1 MIIPRIQQELE
12 CFLVTPFDEVIVLA
26 QAEVALRLL
35 DVSTFNEA
43 PLREELYKHTLA
55 TGAKGSPNAGESAR
69 SSSVRSPRSRAD
81 SPPAAATG
89 AMDLL
94 FLGMEDGA
102 FLGYDPISTAGA
114 GEPDTLVWR
123 PPGPAAAADLPWAP
137 FSVGEAGL
145 DQVGPGFGLVVRE
158 SCPANLGACEQ
169 SAAQGG
175 GCCDRDLRGVYSTSA
190 ATLGAPDQLR
200 KWTAPYDP
208 RVRPWYANSKERFES
223 SGGATTLGWSP
234 VYTGAL
240 SGERLITA
248 TGAIIEP
255 TQPGTFRGVFAVD
268 YRLKQLEEI
277 LLRAIRGGA
286 PQGPSNSSS
295 PWAFIIDRATGD
307 FLGEASTAP
316 AADQLMMEAARQH
329 LNATGYAAG
338 TLHGSRR
345 GWAVVV
351 RGFSSD
357 CVGRYVGRDRGGGTG
372 SGRRRSADLRGDS
385 LGVRPSGCVL
395 LAAASKR
402 LREPAPER
410 FCIADVPLFARPN
423 RGVAVPHGVPLAPV
437 WSLRGVR

>member
-1 MIIPRIQQELE
+1 
-12 CFLVTPFDEVIVLA
+12 
-26 QAEVALRLL
+26 
-35 DVSTFNEA
+35 
-43 PLREELYKHTLA
+43 
-55 TGAKGSPNAGESAR
+55 
-69 SSSVRSPRSRAD
+69 
-81 SPPAAATG
+81 
-89 AMDLL
+89 MDLL

-114 GEPDTLVWR
+114 AEPDTLVWR

-137 FSVGEAGL
+137 FSVGQAGL

-248 TGAIIEP
+248 TGAIVEP
-255 TQPGTFRGVFAVD
+255 TQPGTFRGTFAVD
-268 YRLKQLEEI
+268 YRLEQLSEI
-277 LLRAIRGGA
+277 LLRAI
-286 PQGPSNSSS
+286 QQQQQPSNNSR

-307 FLGEASTAP
+307 FLGEASTQP
-316 AADQLMMEAARQH
+316 AADELMMEAARQR
-329 LNATGYAAG
+329 LNATGYVAG
-338 TLHGSRR
+338 TRARHAGAGLSSS
-345 GWAVVV
+345 VD
-351 RGFSSD
+351 FSSD
-357 CVGRYVGRDRGGGTG
+357 CAGRYVERDGGGGAG
-372 SGRRRSADLRGDS
+372 SGRRGAAGLRGD
-385 LGVRPSGCVL
+385 GHGHRPSGCV
-395 LAAASKR
+395 
-402 LREPAPER
+402 PAGRRVET
-410 FCIADVPLFARPN
+410 L
-423 RGVAVPHGVPLAPV
+423 
-437 WSLRGVR
+437 